1 MLQEAKR
8 KKPWKKY
15 LMYLRARVCAHVCIM
30 FISPFHVSVWGPL
43 LGSSLLNS
51 AYSNLDLAYTS
62 FHAPSTGTRIYLYVV
77 CVSIQTI
84 NFMRAKAWYTAVKVN
99 EW

>member
-1 MLQEAKR
+1 
-8 KKPWKKY
+8 
-15 LMYLRARVCAHVCIM
+15 MYLCARACAHACIM

-62 FHAPSTGTRIYLYVV
+62 FHAPSTATRIYLFV
-77 CVSIQTI
+77 
-84 NFMRAKAWYTAVKVN
+84 R
-99 EW
+99 